1 MRQTIMAFVFVA
13 ALAQFAE
20 ARIGETYGQCAARY
34 GSSYT
39 NFPGLDHLY
48 GVAVFEKDGINVTVA
63 YDRPNKQGFLA
74 MYTNGRFL
82 AFDDRKK
89 AGDLKDN
96 EIDSLMASLNVSGET
111 AIYTPPKSTS
121 STQSRTDP
129 SRRTCAGPRNTKGG
143 ASSTPSP
150 PSAKSPNSAPKP
162 KWTEN
167 LVLVT
172 KAAGAFVGAITLEN
186 PSYDAGRFRYKRI
199 GLQMPPSASGARL
212 IDTYGLVPF
221 RRSGNHLFAFK
232 LVADGKCY
240 GIILINS
247 DAAKAIS
254 DWAAAYVKKHD
265 KPPAKDK
272 GRTLEGF

>member
-1 MRQTIMAFVFVA
+1 MRQMIMSIVFVA
-13 ALAQFAE
+13 VVAQFAE
-20 ARIGETYGQCAARY
+20 ARIGENYGQCAARY

-63 YDRPNKQGFLA
+63 YDRPNKQGFFA

-82 AFDDRKK
+82 AFENRKK
-89 AGDLKDN
+89 AGELKDN
-96 EIDSLMASLNVSGET
+96 EIDSLMASLNVSWET
-111 AIYTPPKSTS
+111 TVYTPQKSPS
-121 STQSRTDP
+121 STQSRIDP
-129 SRRTCAGPRNTKGG
+129 SMRTFAGPRNTKGG
-143 ASSTPSP
+143 AASMPATPL
-150 PSAKSPNSAPKP
+150 AKSGNVASKP
-162 KWTEN
+162 KWAEN
-167 LVLVT
+167 LALAT
-172 KAAGAFVGAITLEN
+172 KSVGAFVGAITLEN
-186 PSYDAGRFRYKRI
+186 PNYNLGRFSYQRV
-199 GLQMPPSASGARL
+199 GLRMPPDSFGARM
-212 IDTYGLVPF
+212 IDTYALVPY
-221 RRSGNHLFAFK
+221 RRSGDHFFAFK

-254 DWAAAYVKKHD
+254 DWAAAYVKRHD